1 MHDEGT
7 PERRA
12 RTTRKLENKYKKLR
26 GGKRGQRKR
35 TEACCRRKTLEQGQK
50 RNENGGKFQ
59 ENKRKEEGEEKICKN
74 KKEDNEATQ

>member
-26 GGKRGQRKR
+26 GGKRRQ
-35 TEACCRRKTLEQGQK
+35 RRKIVRCMMKEPQREEQEQ
-50 RNENGGKFQ
+50 Q
-59 ENKRKEEGEEKICKN
+59 ENWKINIKN
-74 KKEDNEATQ
+74 